1 MAAGGWAALRHIV
14 KQGEPHA
21 LLNWKR
27 ENRHTPENL
36 HYAGGGFPRE
46 TVREALLAEQHYL
59 CAYTLR
65 LLKSTA
71 DCHIEHILP
80 QSRGI
85 VAENIDYSNMLA
97 CHPAANTKTACEF
110 GAQAKADYDPGKQP
124 FCSPLRAEVETVFRF
139 REDGEVEA
147 LAVDATAT
155 IEVLRL
161 NHPALVQDRQAT
173 VQGWLRP
180 GARSLSAA
188 QARRLAQNIRQ
199 PDGSGRLQAYCEAVA
214 QVAIKYAEREEKRA
228 ACMRR
233 RAK

>member
-36 HYAGGGFPRE
+36 YYEGGGFPRE
-46 TVREALLAEQHYL
+46 VVREALLAEQHYL

-65 LLKSTA
+65 ALKNTA

-85 VAENIDYSNMLA
+85 AAETIDYKNMLA
-97 CHPAANTKTACEF
+97 CHPAANTKTACEY
-110 GAQAKADYDPGKQP
+110 GAHAKADYDPAQQA
-124 FCSPLRAEVETVFRF
+124 FCSPLRPEVDVLFRF
-139 REDGEVEA
+139 RESGEVEA
-147 LAVDATAT
+147 LAADATAT

-173 VQGWLRP
+173 VRGWMRP
-180 GARSLSAA
+180 GARSLTAA
-188 QARRLAQNIRQ
+188 QARRLAERIRQ
-199 PDGSGRLQAYCEAVA
+199 PDGSGRLHQYCEAVA

-228 ACMRR
+228 ARMRQ
-233 RAK
+233 RAR